1 MEAVRL
7 FIMTRLAFL
16 YRGSRVLYIVIL
28 LLLLLE
34 TGFILTRGVDSAIT
48 SEAALRYPATSVHFD
63 KSSIDTLR
71 SLSGS
76 TAVQPASGKGN
87 PFTP

>member
-7 FIMTRLAFL
+7 FIITKLSFL
-16 YRGSRVLYIVIL
+16 YRGFGALYIIIL
-28 LLLLLE
+28 LLLLVE
-34 TGFILTRGVDSAIT
+34 TGYVLTRGVDSHIT
-48 SEAALRYPATSVHFD
+48 SEAALRYPITNVHF
-63 KSSIDTLR
+63 SQPSIDALR
-71 SLSGS
+71 SLTGS